1 MKVSRTLIVVG
12 SLLLI
17 LSIVLT
23 YKWIAYNHA
32 YPKAQTDMG
41 VDSNQTT
48 AVIDPSETGVIMN
61 WNSNNKKVSSVQ

>member
-1 MKVSRTLIVVG
+1 MDW
-12 SLLLI
+12 LL
-17 LSIVLT
+17 
-23 YKWIAYNHA
+23 K
-32 YPKAQTDMG
+32 PQPDMG